1 MPVGWNNVQD
11 AIKAAV
17 VATGG
22 LGAASISWVDDKRP
36 TGKVIGILDL
46 VYLQNMQDRD
56 TYTEKDGSP
65 GEFEWAL
72 SSLYYVR
79 VQIRVESIFNTP
91 QYDALF
97 ALEKIRAGLRN
108 PMLVVSDDIRLQP
121 DESTYVHHVSF
132 TKDDHVVSAY
142 SLEFGVR
149 CVLDYPLTGPVDGE
163 PNMQEVTLEGDVDVG
178 ELADA
183 GIDRVVTRP

>member
-1 MPVGWNNVQD
+1 MPVGWNTVQD

-22 LGAASISWVDDKRP
+22 LPAPAISWVDDKRP

-56 TYTEKDGSP
+56 TYTEIGTT
-65 GEFEWAL
+65 GQYEWAL

-97 ALEKIRAGLRN
+97 ALEKIRAVLRN
-108 PMLVVSDDIRLQP
+108 PMLAVSSDIALQP

-163 PNMQEVTLEGDVDVG
+163 PNMQEVTLEGDVDVN
-178 ELADA
+178 EPADA
-183 GIDRVVTRP
+183 DIDGTVTRP